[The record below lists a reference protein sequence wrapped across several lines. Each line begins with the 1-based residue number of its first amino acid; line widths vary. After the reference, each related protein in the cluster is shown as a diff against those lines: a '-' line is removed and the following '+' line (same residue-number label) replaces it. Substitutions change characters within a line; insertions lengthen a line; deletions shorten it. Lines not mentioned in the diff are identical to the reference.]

1 MPLVELAQYAPKV
14 GDAVP
19 YLTSQPNKAMQ
30 PLTFEQID
38 CLCSLIEFH
47 DDWDEVSE
55 LMGTDVELL
64 HEILT
69 EMRDAA

>member
-1 MPLVELAQYAPKV
+1 MESL
-14 GDAVP
+14 
-19 YLTSQPNKAMQ
+19 MQ
-30 PLTFEQID
+30 TLTFEQID
-38 CLCSLIEFH
+38 CLISLIEFH